1 MKKALLILSLL
12 FCKII
17 FCAKLVVQNNSEFI
31 TKIFKPSE
39 DGISLKLVGMV
50 NREKKTEFEVP
61 SDTFLTVGIWG
72 NTEVVSAVGPCDGD
86 KTNVLKIGNAESVR
100 AKITARLSYA
110 KK

>member
-1 MKKALLILSLL
+1 MKYLLLILSLL
-12 FCKII
+12 FSKTI
-17 FCAKLVVQNNSEFI
+17 FCAKLVVKNNSGFI
-31 TKIFKPSE
+31 TKIFKPDL
-39 DGISLKLVGMV
+39 DGIKLKLVGMV
-50 NREKKTEFEVP
+50 NREKDSEFEVRG
-61 SDTFLTVGIWG
+61 DTFLTVGIWG